1 MHFSTYLIATY
12 NYLKKERKDVF
23 ILKTKVLLIDKKDK
37 LGNGLANIRTNAN
50 KMIDISAFEAGFSDS
65 TSTTTHAYII
75 KDNVT
80 YRIIRNYFDLD
91 KQERVYIAV
100 EDVEPYDV
108 YPIPEDEK

>member
-1 MHFSTYLIATY
+1 M
-12 NYLKKERKDVF
+12 
-23 ILKTKVLLIDKKDK
+23 KTKVLLIDKKDK
-37 LGNGLANIRTNAN
+37 LGNGLANIRTNAS
-50 KMIDISAFEAGFSDS
+50 KMIDISVFEDGFSDS

-100 EDVEPYDV
+100 EDVEPYDI
-108 YPIPEDEK
+108 YPIPEEETK